1 MGAATLKRV
10 VRVLYVLFERKKM
23 KTFEYSFTALSS
35 DIQHDMLVTMLAEIG
50 FDSFMDDDNG
60 LKAYCSEDY
69 RDDVAVE
76 NLLADPAFF
85 GIHLLKVE
93 EMPDK
98 DWNELWEAS
107 YQPVVVNDRCRVRAP
122 FHDPDPSFEFDLV
135 IEPKMSFGTANH
147 ETTAQII
154 QLMLETDFQGKDVL
168 DMGSGTAVLAILAK
182 KLGAA
187 RTVAI
192 DNDEW
197 AYRNAFTN
205 CELNG
210 IADIGIVLGD
220 ALSISGVYDVVLANI
235 NRNILLRDMHYYADA
250 MKPEAHIFFS
260 GFYTEDLPSIQAE
273 AERLGLRYRRHLSR
287 NNWVA
292 AEFIK

>member
-1 MGAATLKRV
+1 
-10 VRVLYVLFERKKM
+10 M
-23 KTFEYSFTALSS
+23 KTFEYSFTAPSS
-35 DIQHDMLVTMLAEIG
+35 DIQHDMLITMLAEIG
-50 FDSFMDDDNG
+50 FDSFMDDAMG
-60 LKAYCSEDY
+60 LKSYCSADN
-69 RDDVAVE
+69 RDDLAVE
-76 NLLADPAFF
+76 NLLLEPSFSD
-85 GIHLLKVE
+85 IRLLKVE

-98 DWNELWEAS
+98 DWNEVWEAS

-122 FHDPDPSFEFDLV
+122 FHEPDPSFEFDLV

-154 QLMLETDFQGKDVL
+154 QLMLETDFQGKTVL

-187 RTVAI
+187 HTVAI

-205 CELNG
+205 TELNG
-210 IADIGIVLGD
+210 ISDIEIILGD
-220 ALSISGVYDVVLANI
+220 ASSIQGSFDVVLANI
-235 NRNILLRDMHYYADA
+235 NRNILLRDMHLYVAA
-250 MKPEAHIFFS
+250 MRPDAHIFFS
-260 GFYTEDLPSIQAE
+260 GFYTEDLESIKAE
-273 AERLGLRYRRHLSR
+273 AERLGLHYCRHLSR

-292 AEFIK
+292 AEFVK

>member
-1 MGAATLKRV
+1 
-10 VRVLYVLFERKKM
+10 M
-23 KTFEYSFTALSS
+23 KTFEYTFTAPSS
-35 DIQHDMLVTMLAEIG
+35 DIQHDMLTTMLADMG
-50 FDSFMDDDNG
+50 FDSFMDEDRS
-60 LKAYCSEDY
+60 LKAYCSAES
-69 RDDVAVE
+69 RDDMAVE
-76 NLLADPAFF
+76 ALLNEPSFSD
-85 GIHLLKVE
+85 IRLLNVE

-107 YQPVVVNDRCRVRAP
+107 YQPVVVNERCRVRAP
-122 FHDPDPSFEFDLV
+122 FHAPDPSFEFDLV

-154 QLMLETDFQGKDVL
+154 TLMLETDFQGKDVL

-205 CELNG
+205 IELNG
-210 IADIGIVLGD
+210 ISDIEVILGD
-220 ALSISGVYDVVLANI
+220 AMAIQGQYDVVLANI
-235 NRNILLRDMHYYADA
+235 NRNILLRDMHHYVDA
-250 MKPEAHIFFS
+250 MRPNAHIFFS
-260 GFYTEDLPSIQAE
+260 GFYTEDLDSIKTE
-273 AERLGLRYRRHLSR
+273 AERLGLRYCRHLSR

-292 AEFIK
+292 AEFVK

>member
-1 MGAATLKRV
+1 
-10 VRVLYVLFERKKM
+10 M
-23 KTFEYSFTALSS
+23 KTFEYSFTAPSS
-35 DIQHDMLVTMLAEIG
+35 DIQHDMLTTMLAEIG
-50 FDSFMDDDNG
+50 FDSFMDDAMG
-60 LKAYCSEDY
+60 LNAYCSADN
-69 RDDVAVE
+69 RDDLAVE
-76 NLLADPAFF
+76 NLLLEPSFSD
-85 GIHLLKVE
+85 IRLLKVE

-98 DWNELWEAS
+98 DWNEVWEAS

-122 FHDPDPSFEFDLV
+122 FHEPDPSFEFDLV

-154 QLMLETDFQGKDVL
+154 QLMLETDFHGKTVL

-187 RTVAI
+187 HTVAI

-205 CELNG
+205 TELNG
-210 IADIGIVLGD
+210 VSDIEIILGD
-220 ALSISGVYDVVLANI
+220 ASSIQGSFDVVLANI
-235 NRNILLRDMHYYADA
+235 NRNILLRDMHLYVAA
-250 MKPEAHIFFS
+250 MRPDAHIFFS
-260 GFYTEDLPSIQAE
+260 GFYTEDLDSIKAE

-292 AEFIK
+292 AEFVK

>member
-1 MGAATLKRV
+1 
-10 VRVLYVLFERKKM
+10 M
-23 KTFEYSFTALSS
+23 KTLEYTFTMPSS
-35 DIQHDMLVTMLAEIG
+35 DIQHDMLTTMLAEIG
-50 FDSFMDDDNG
+50 FDSFMDDDYVF
-60 LKAYCSEDY
+60 KAYRSAEN
-69 RDDVAVE
+69 RDDTAIE
-76 NLLADPAFF
+76 ALLTDPAFF
-85 GIHLLKVE
+85 DIHLLKVE

-107 YQPVVVNDRCRVRAP
+107 YQPVVVNERCRVRAP
-122 FHDPDPSFEFDLV
+122 FHKPDSHYEFDLV

-154 QLMLETDFQGKDVL
+154 QLMLETDFQKKTVL

-182 KLGAA
+182 KLGSAH
-187 RTVAI
+187 TVAI

-210 IADIGIVLGD
+210 ISDIEIVLGD
-220 ALSISGVYDVVLANI
+220 ALSIKGKFDVVLANI

-250 MKPEAHIFFS
+250 MNPSAHIFFS
-260 GFYTEDLPSIQAE
+260 GFYTEDLESIKAE
-273 AERLGLRYRRHLSR
+273 ASRCGLHYLRHLSR

-292 AEFIK
+292 AEFCK

>member
-1 MGAATLKRV
+1 
-10 VRVLYVLFERKKM
+10 M
-23 KTFEYSFTALSS
+23 KTLEYTFTMPSS
-35 DIQHDMLVTMLAEIG
+35 DIQHDMLTTMLAEIG
-50 FDSFMDDDNG
+50 FDSFMDDDYV
-60 LKAYCSEDY
+60 LKAYRSAEN
-69 RDDVAVE
+69 RDDTAIE
-76 NLLADPAFF
+76 ALLTDPAFF
-85 GIHLLKVE
+85 GVHLLKVE

-107 YQPVVVNDRCRVRAP
+107 YQPVVVNERCRVRAP
-122 FHDPDPSFEFDLV
+122 FHEPDSHYEFDLV

-154 QLMLETDFQGKDVL
+154 QLILETDFQKKTVL

-182 KLGAA
+182 KLGSAH
-187 RTVAI
+187 TVAI

-210 IADIGIVLGD
+210 ISDIEIVLGD
-220 ALSISGVYDVVLANI
+220 ALSINGKFDVVLANI

-250 MKPEAHIFFS
+250 MNPSAHIFFS
-260 GFYTEDLPSIQAE
+260 GFYTEDLESIKAE
-273 AERLGLRYRRHLSR
+273 ASRCGLHYLRHLSR

-292 AEFIK
+292 AEFCK

>member
-1 MGAATLKRV
+1 
-10 VRVLYVLFERKKM
+10 M
-23 KTFEYSFTALSS
+23 KTFEYTFTAPSS
-35 DIQHDMLVTMLAEIG
+35 DIQHDMLTTMLAEIG
-50 FDSFMDDDNG
+50 FDSFMDESHT
-60 LKAYCSEDY
+60 LKAYCLAEN
-69 RDDVAVE
+69 RDDIAVDD
-76 NLLADPAFF
+76 LLSDPAFQ
-85 GIHLLKVE
+85 GIQLLNVE

-107 YQPVVVNDRCRVRAP
+107 YQPVVVNGRCRVRAP
-122 FHDPDPSFEFDLV
+122 FHEPDPSFEFDLV

-154 QLMLETDFQGKDVL
+154 QLMLETDFQNKEVL

-182 KLGAA
+182 KLGSA

-205 CELNG
+205 IGLNG
-210 IADIGIVLGD
+210 ISDIEIVLGD
-220 ALSISGVYDVVLANI
+220 ALSIKGSFDVVLANI
-235 NRNILLRDMHYYADA
+235 NRNILLRDMHYYVEA
-250 MKPEAHIFFS
+250 MRPKAHIFFS
-260 GFYTEDLPSIQAE
+260 GFYSEDLPSIQEE
-273 AERLGLRYRRHLSR
+273 AGRHGLHYCRHLSR

-292 AEFIK
+292 AEFCK

>member
-1 MGAATLKRV
+1 
-10 VRVLYVLFERKKM
+10 M
-23 KTFEYSFTALSS
+23 KTFEYTFTAPSS
-35 DIQHDMLVTMLAEIG
+35 DIQHDMLITMLAEIG
-50 FDSFMDDDNG
+50 FDSFMDEDRC
-60 LKAYCSEDY
+60 LKAYCSADN
-69 RDDVAVE
+69 RDDIAVE
-76 NLLADPAFF
+76 NLLTDPTFSDV
-85 GIHLLKVE
+85 HLLKVG

-107 YQPVVVNDRCRVRAP
+107 YQPVVVNERCRVRAS
-122 FHDPDPSFEFDLV
+122 FHEPDPSYEFDLV

-154 QLMLETDFQGKDVL
+154 QLMLETDFQGKEVL

-205 CELNG
+205 IGLNG
-210 IADIGIVLGD
+210 ISDIEIVLGD
-220 ALSISGVYDVVLANI
+220 ALSIQGRFDVVLANI
-235 NRNILLRDMHYYADA
+235 NRNILLRDMQHYVEA
-250 MKPEAHIFFS
+250 MRPAAHIFFS
-260 GFYTEDLPSIQAE
+260 GFYTEDLPSIKEE
-273 AERLGLRYRRHLSR
+273 AERLGLRYCRHLSR

-292 AEFIK
+292 AKFVK

>member
-1 MGAATLKRV
+1 
-10 VRVLYVLFERKKM
+10 
-23 KTFEYSFTALSS
+23 
-35 DIQHDMLVTMLAEIG
+35 MLAEIG
-50 FDSFMDDDNG
+50 FDSFMDDERG
-60 LKAYCSEDY
+60 LKAYCSADC
-69 RDDVAVE
+69 RDDLAVE
-76 NLLADPAFF
+76 DLLLEPSFSD
-85 GIHLLKVE
+85 IRLLKVE

-122 FHDPDPSFEFDLV
+122 FHEPDSSFEFDLV

-154 QLMLETDFQGKDVL
+154 QLMLETDFQGKEVL

-210 IADIGIVLGD
+210 ISDIEIVLGD
-220 ALSISGVYDVVLANI
+220 ASAIRGSFDVVLANI
-235 NRNILLRDMHYYADA
+235 NRNILLRDMCFYFSA
-250 MKPEAHIFFS
+250 MRPNAHIFFS
-260 GFYTEDLPSIQAE
+260 GFYTEDLESIKAE
-273 AERLGLRYRRHLSR
+273 AERLGLRYCRHLSR

-292 AEFIK
+292 AEFNK

>member
-1 MGAATLKRV
+1 
-10 VRVLYVLFERKKM
+10 
-23 KTFEYSFTALSS
+23 
-35 DIQHDMLVTMLAEIG
+35 MLITMLAEIG
-50 FDSFMDDDNG
+50 FDSFMDEDRC
-60 LKAYCSEDY
+60 LKAYCSADN
-69 RDDVAVE
+69 RDDIAVE
-76 NLLADPAFF
+76 NLLTDPTFSDV
-85 GIHLLKVE
+85 HLLKVG

-107 YQPVVVNDRCRVRAP
+107 YQPVVVNERCRVRAP
-122 FHDPDPSFEFDLV
+122 FHEPDPSYEFDLV

-154 QLMLETDFQGKDVL
+154 QLMLETDFQGKEVL

-205 CELNG
+205 IGLNG
-210 IADIGIVLGD
+210 ISDIEIVLGD
-220 ALSISGVYDVVLANI
+220 ALSIQCRFDVVLANI
-235 NRNILLRDMHYYADA
+235 NRNILLRDMQHYVEA
-250 MKPEAHIFFS
+250 MRPAAHIFFS
-260 GFYTEDLPSIQAE
+260 GFYTEDLPSIKE
-273 AERLGLRYRRHLSR
+273 ETERLGLHYCRHLSR

-292 AEFIK
+292 AEFVK

>member
-1 MGAATLKRV
+1 
-10 VRVLYVLFERKKM
+10 M
-23 KTFEYSFTALSS
+23 KTFEYTFTAPSS
-35 DIQHDMLVTMLAEIG
+35 DIQHDMLITMLAEIG
-50 FDSFMDDDNG
+50 FDSFMDEDRC
-60 LKAYCSEDY
+60 LKAYCSADN
-69 RDDVAVE
+69 RDDIAVE
-76 NLLADPAFF
+76 NLLTDPAFCDV
-85 GIHLLKVE
+85 HLLKVR

-107 YQPVVVNDRCRVRAP
+107 YQPVVVNERCRVRAP
-122 FHDPDPSFEFDLV
+122 FHEPDPSYEFDLV

-154 QLMLETDFQGKDVL
+154 QLMLETDFQGKEVL

-205 CELNG
+205 IGLNG
-210 IADIGIVLGD
+210 ISDIEIVLGD
-220 ALSISGVYDVVLANI
+220 ALSIQGRFDVVLANI
-235 NRNILLRDMHYYADA
+235 NRNILLRDMQHYVEA
-250 MKPEAHIFFS
+250 MRPAAYIFFS
-260 GFYTEDLPSIQAE
+260 GFYTEDLPSIKEE
-273 AERLGLRYRRHLSR
+273 AERLGLRYCRHLSR

-292 AEFIK
+292 AECVK

>member
-1 MGAATLKRV
+1 
-10 VRVLYVLFERKKM
+10 M
-23 KTFEYSFTALSS
+23 KTLEYTFTAPVS
-35 DIQHDMLVTMLAEIG
+35 DIQHDMLVTMLADLG
-50 FDSFMDDDNG
+50 FDSFMDDDIG
-60 LKAYCSEDY
+60 LKAYCAEDQ
-69 RDDVAVE
+69 RDDIAVE
-76 NLLADPAFF
+76 ELLQMEAFR
-85 GIHLLKVE
+85 GIHLLSVE

-98 DWNELWEAS
+98 DWNEVWEAS
-107 YQPVVVNDRCRVRAP
+107 YQPVIVNERCRVRAP
-122 FHDPDPSFEFDLV
+122 FHEPDPSFEFDLV

-147 ETTAQII
+147 ETTSQII
-154 QLMLETDFQGKDVL
+154 QLMLETDFKGKEVL

-210 IADIGIVLGD
+210 INDIKIILGD
-220 ALSISGVYDVVLANI
+220 ASAIQGSFDVVLANI
-235 NRNILLRDMHYYADA
+235 NRNILLRDMHHYVDA
-250 MKPEAHIFFS
+250 MRPNAHIFFS
-260 GFYTEDLPSIQAE
+260 GFYTEDLESIKAE
-273 AERLGLRYRRHLSR
+273 AARYGLRYVRHLAK

-292 AEFIK
+292 AEFEK

>member
-1 MGAATLKRV
+1 
-10 VRVLYVLFERKKM
+10 M
-23 KTFEYSFTALSS
+23 KTFEYSFTAPSS
-35 DIQHDMLVTMLAEIG
+35 DIQHDMLTTMLAEIG
-50 FDSFMDDDNG
+50 FDSFMDDAMG
-60 LKAYCSEDY
+60 LKAYCSVDN
-69 RDDVAVE
+69 RDDLAVE
-76 NLLADPAFF
+76 NLLLEPSFSD
-85 GIHLLKVE
+85 IRLLKVE

-98 DWNELWEAS
+98 DWNEVWEAS

-122 FHDPDPSFEFDLV
+122 FHEPDPTFEFDLV

-154 QLMLETDFQGKDVL
+154 QLMLETDFQGKTVL

-205 CELNG
+205 TELNG
-210 IADIGIVLGD
+210 VSDIEIILGD
-220 ALSISGVYDVVLANI
+220 ASSIQGSFDMVLANI
-235 NRNILLRDMHYYADA
+235 NRNILLRDMHLYVAA
-250 MKPEAHIFFS
+250 MRPDAHIFFS
-260 GFYTEDLPSIQAE
+260 GFYTEDLESIKAE
-273 AERLGLRYRRHLSR
+273 AERLGLHYCRHLSR

-292 AEFIK
+292 AEFVK

>member
-1 MGAATLKRV
+1 
-10 VRVLYVLFERKKM
+10 M
-23 KTFEYSFTALSS
+23 KTLEYSFSAPSS
-35 DIQHDMLVTMLAEIG
+35 DIQHDMLVTMLAEVG
-50 FDSFMDDDNG
+50 FDSFMDEG
-60 LKAYCSEDY
+60 LMLKAYCAADQ
-69 RDDVAVE
+69 RNDAAVE
-76 NLLADPAFF
+76 SLLSEPSFF

-107 YQPVVVNDRCRVRAP
+107 YQPVVINKRCRVRAP
-122 FHDPDPSFEFDLV
+122 FHALDSSFEFDLV

-154 QLMLETDFQGKDVL
+154 ALMLETDFRGKDVL

-187 RTVAI
+187 HTVAI

-210 IADIGIVLGD
+210 IGDIEIILGD
-220 ALSISGVYDVVLANI
+220 ALSIQGSFDVVLANI
-235 NRNILLRDMHYYADA
+235 NRNILLRDMHYYVVA
-250 MKPEAHIFFS
+250 MRDGAHIFFS
-260 GFYTEDLPSIQAE
+260 GFYTEDLLTLRTE
-273 AERLGLRYRRHLSR
+273 AERLGLRYLRHLDR

-292 AEFIK
+292 AEFVK

>member
-1 MGAATLKRV
+1 
-10 VRVLYVLFERKKM
+10 M
-23 KTFEYSFTALSS
+23 KTFEYSFTAPSS
-35 DIQHDMLVTMLAEIG
+35 DIQHDMLTTMLAEIG
-50 FDSFMDDDNG
+50 FDSFMDDAMG
-60 LKAYCSEDY
+60 LKAYCSADN
-69 RDDVAVE
+69 RDDLAVE
-76 NLLADPAFF
+76 NLLLEPSFSD
-85 GIHLLKVE
+85 IRLLKVE

-98 DWNELWEAS
+98 DWNEVWEAS

-122 FHDPDPSFEFDLV
+122 FHEPDPSFEFDLV

-154 QLMLETDFQGKDVL
+154 QLMLETDFQGKTVL

-187 RTVAI
+187 HTVAI

-205 CELNG
+205 TELNG
-210 IADIGIVLGD
+210 VSDIEIVLGD
-220 ALSISGVYDVVLANI
+220 ASAIQGSFDVVLANI
-235 NRNILLRDMHYYADA
+235 NRNILLRDMHLYVAA
-250 MKPEAHIFFS
+250 MRPDAHIFFS
-260 GFYTEDLPSIQAE
+260 GFYTEDLESIKAE
-273 AERLGLRYRRHLSR
+273 AERLGLHYCRHLSR

-292 AEFIK
+292 AEFVK

>member
-1 MGAATLKRV
+1 
-10 VRVLYVLFERKKM
+10 M
-23 KTFEYSFTALSS
+23 KTFEYTFTAPSS
-35 DIQHDMLVTMLAEIG
+35 DIQHDMLVSMLAEIG
-50 FDSFMDDDNG
+50 FDSFMDEDRG
-60 LKAYCSEDY
+60 LKAYCSADC
-69 RDDVAVE
+69 RDDFAVE
-76 NLLADPAFF
+76 DLLLEPSFSD
-85 GIHLLKVE
+85 IRLLKVE

-122 FHDPDPSFEFDLV
+122 FHEPDSSFEFDLV

-154 QLMLETDFQGKDVL
+154 QLMLETDFHGKEVL

-205 CELNG
+205 TELNG
-210 IADIGIVLGD
+210 ISDIEIVLGD
-220 ALSISGVYDVVLANI
+220 ASAIQGSFDVVLANI
-235 NRNILLRDMHYYADA
+235 NRNILLRDMYLYVNA
-250 MKPEAHIFFS
+250 MQPEAHIFFS
-260 GFYTEDLPSIQAE
+260 GFYTEDLENIKTE
-273 AERLGLRYRRHLSR
+273 AERLGLRYCRHLSR
-287 NNWVA
+287 NNWMAV
-292 AEFIK
+292 EFCK

>member
-1 MGAATLKRV
+1 
-10 VRVLYVLFERKKM
+10 M
-23 KTFEYSFTALSS
+23 KTFEYSFTAPSS
-35 DIQHDMLVTMLAEIG
+35 DIQHDMLITMLADMG
-50 FDSFMDDDNG
+50 FDSFMDDDRG
-60 LKAYCSEDY
+60 LKAYCTDDN
-69 RDDVAVE
+69 RDDSAVE
-76 NLLADPAFF
+76 NLLTDPAFF
-85 GIHLLKVE
+85 DIHLLKVE

-107 YQPVVVNDRCRVRAP
+107 YQPVVVNGRCRVRAP
-122 FHDPDPSFEFDLV
+122 FHQPDPSFEFDLV

-154 QLMLETDFQGKDVL
+154 QLMLETDFQGKEVL

-205 CELNG
+205 EGLNG
-210 IADIGIVLGD
+210 ISDIEIVLGD
-220 ALSISGVYDVVLANI
+220 ALSIKGMFDVVLANI
-235 NRNILLRDMHYYADA
+235 NRNILLRDMHHYVEA
-250 MKPEAHIFFS
+250 MRPDAHIFFS
-260 GFYTEDLPSIQAE
+260 GFYTEDLGSIKAE
-273 AERLGLRYRRHLSR
+273 AERLGLSYSRHLSR

-292 AEFIK
+292 AEFVK

>member
-1 MGAATLKRV
+1 
-10 VRVLYVLFERKKM
+10 M
-23 KTFEYSFTALSS
+23 KTLEYSFTAPGS

-50 FDSFMDDDNG
+50 FDSFMDDEQG
-60 LKAYCSEDY
+60 LKAYCSAES
-69 RDDVAVE
+69 RDDSEVE
-76 NLLADPAFF
+76 NILSDSAFF
-85 GIHLLKVE
+85 GVHLLKVE

-107 YQPVVVNDRCRVRAP
+107 YQPVVVNERCRVRAP
-122 FHDPDPSFEFDLV
+122 FHEPDPSFEFDLV

-154 QLMLETDFQGKDVL
+154 QLMLETDFRGKTVL

-210 IADIGIVLGD
+210 IDDIAIVLGD
-220 ALSISGVYDVVLANI
+220 ALSIDGQFDIVLANI
-235 NRNILLRDMHYYADA
+235 NRNILLRDMHYYVDA
-250 MKPEAHIFFS
+250 MRPEAHIFFS

-273 AERLGLRYRRHLSR
+273 AERLDLRYRRHLSR

-292 AEFIK
+292 AEFVK

>member
-1 MGAATLKRV
+1 
-10 VRVLYVLFERKKM
+10 M
-23 KTFEYSFTALSS
+23 KTFEYSFTAPTS
-35 DIQHDMLVTMLAEIG
+35 DIQHDMLVTMLADLG
-50 FDSFMDDDNG
+50 FDSFMEDDMG
-60 LKAYCSEDY
+60 LKAYCTTDQ
-69 RDDVAVE
+69 RDDQAVVE
-76 NLLADPAFF
+76 LLQMEALR
-85 GIHLLKVE
+85 GLKLLGVE

-107 YQPVVVNDRCRVRAP
+107 YQPVIVNERCRVRAP
-122 FHDPDPSFEFDLV
+122 FHAPDSSFEFDLV

-154 QLMLETDFQGKDVL
+154 QLMLETDFKGKEVL

-182 KLGAA
+182 KLGSS
-187 RTVAI
+187 RTMAI

-210 IADIGIVLGD
+210 ISNIEIVLGD
-220 ALSISGVYDVVLANI
+220 AAAIKGSFDVVLANI
-235 NRNILLRDMHYYADA
+235 NRNILLRDMHCYVDA
-250 MKPEAHIFFS
+250 MRPQAHIFFS
-260 GFYTEDLPSIQAE
+260 GFYTEDLESIKAE
-273 AERLGLRYRRHLSR
+273 AARNGLRYVRHLAK

-292 AEFIK
+292 AEFEK

>member
-1 MGAATLKRV
+1 
-10 VRVLYVLFERKKM
+10 M
-23 KTFEYSFTALSS
+23 KTIEYTFTTPTS
-35 DIQHDMLVTMLAEIG
+35 DIQHDMLITMLGDLG
-50 FDSFMDDDNG
+50 FDSFMDDDLG
-60 LKAYCSEDY
+60 LKAYCSEDQS
-69 RDDVAVE
+69 DEEAVASLLMEPAFAGVH
-76 NLLADPAFF
+76 LLA
-85 GIHLLKVE
+85 VE

-107 YQPVVVNDRCRVRAP
+107 YQPVVVNHRCRVRAP
-122 FHDPDPSFEFDLV
+122 FHEPDPSFEFDLV

-154 QLMLETDFQGKDVL
+154 TLMLETEFQGKEVL

-210 IADIGIVLGD
+210 VGDIEIVLGD
-220 ALSISGVYDVVLANI
+220 AAAIQGEYDVVLANI
-235 NRNILLRDMHYYADA
+235 NRNILLRDMHCYVDA
-250 MKPEAHIFFS
+250 MRTQSHIFFS
-260 GFYTEDLPSIQAE
+260 GFYTEDLPFIREE
-273 AERLGLRYRRHLSR
+273 AERLGLRYMRHLAR

-292 AEFIK
+292 AEFVKE

>member
-1 MGAATLKRV
+1 
-10 VRVLYVLFERKKM
+10 M
-23 KTFEYSFTALSS
+23 KTFEYTFTAPSS
-35 DIQHDMLVTMLAEIG
+35 DIQHDMLTTMLAELG
-50 FDSFMDDDNG
+50 FDSFMDDERS
-60 LKAYCSEDY
+60 LKAYCSSDCC
-69 RDDVAVE
+69 DDLAVE
-76 NLLADPAFF
+76 NLLLEPSFSD
-85 GIHLLKVE
+85 IRLLKVE

-107 YQPVVVNDRCRVRAP
+107 YQPVVVNERCRVRAP
-122 FHDPDPSFEFDLV
+122 FHTSDPSFEFDLV

-154 QLMLETDFQGKDVL
+154 QLMLETDFQGKEVL

-205 CELNG
+205 TELNG
-210 IADIGIVLGD
+210 ISDIEIILGD
-220 ALSISGVYDVVLANI
+220 ASAIQGRFDVVLANI
-235 NRNILLRDMHYYADA
+235 NRNILLRDMCHYVEA
-250 MKPEAHIFFS
+250 MRPDAHIFFS
-260 GFYTEDLPSIQAE
+260 GFYTEDLDSIKAE

-292 AEFIK
+292 AEFVK

>member
-1 MGAATLKRV
+1 
-10 VRVLYVLFERKKM
+10 M
-23 KTFEYSFTALSS
+23 KTFEYTFTEPSS
-35 DIQHDMLVTMLAEIG
+35 DIQHDMLVSMLAGIG
-50 FDSFMDDDNG
+50 FDSFMDEAHC
-60 LKAYCSEDY
+60 LKAYCSEEN
-69 RDDVAVE
+69 RDDHAVDE
-76 NLLADPAFF
+76 LLLEPSLAD
-85 GIHLLKVE
+85 IRLLSLE

-107 YQPVVVNDRCRVRAP
+107 YQPVVVNERCRVRAP
-122 FHDPDPSFEFDLV
+122 FHDPDQSFEFDLV

-154 QLMLETDFQGKDVL
+154 QLMLETDFKGKEVL

-187 RTVAI
+187 HTVAI

-210 IADIGIVLGD
+210 ISDIEIVLGD
-220 ALSISGVYDVVLANI
+220 AFAIQGSFDVVLANI
-235 NRNILLRDMHYYADA
+235 NRNILLRDMQHYVAA
-250 MKPEAHIFFS
+250 MRPEAHIFFS
-260 GFYTEDLPSIQAE
+260 GFYTEDLESIKVE
-273 AERLGLRYRRHLSR
+273 AERLGLRYSRHLIR

-292 AEFIK
+292 AEFVK

>member
-1 MGAATLKRV
+1 MR
-10 VRVLYVLFERKKM
+10 
-23 KTFEYSFTALSS
+23 TFEYTFTSPSS
-35 DIQHDMLVTMLAEIG
+35 DIKHDMLVTMLADMG
-50 FDSFMDDDNG
+50 FDSFMDEG
-60 LKAYCSEDY
+60 HLLKAYCSADA
-69 RDDVAVE
+69 RDDEAVAQLLTDLAFLDI
-76 NLLADPAFF
+76 NLLQ
-85 GIHLLKVE
+85 VE
-93 EMPDK
+93 EMPEK
-98 DWNELWEAS
+98 DWNEVWEAS
-107 YQPVVVNDRCRVRAP
+107 YQPVVVNERCRVRAP
-122 FHDPDPSFEFDLV
+122 FHAPDPSFEFDLV

-210 IADIGIVLGD
+210 ISDIEIVLGD
-220 ALSISGVYDVVLANI
+220 ALSIQGQYDVVLANI
-235 NRNILLRDMHYYADA
+235 NRNILLRDMHYYVAA
-250 MKPEAHIFFS
+250 MRPDAHIFFS
-260 GFYTEDLPSIQAE
+260 GFYTEDLESIKME
-273 AERLGLRYRRHLSR
+273 AERLGLRYCRHLSR

-292 AEFIK
+292 AEFCK

>member
-1 MGAATLKRV
+1 M
-10 VRVLYVLFERKKM
+10 
-23 KTFEYSFTALSS
+23 
-35 DIQHDMLVTMLAEIG
+35 
-50 FDSFMDDDNG
+50 
-60 LKAYCSEDY
+60 
-69 RDDVAVE
+69 AVE
-76 NLLADPAFF
+76 GLLSDPAFF
-85 GIHLLKVE
+85 DVHLLKVE

-107 YQPVVVNDRCRVRAP
+107 YQPVVVNERCRVRAP

-154 QLMLETDFQGKDVL
+154 QLMLETDFKGKEVL

-187 RTVAI
+187 HTVAI

-205 CELNG
+205 IELNG
-210 IADIGIVLGD
+210 IPDIEIVLGD
-220 ALSISGVYDVVLANI
+220 ALAIKGQFDVVLANI
-235 NRNILLRDMHYYADA
+235 NRNILLRDMHYYVDA
-250 MKPEAHIFFS
+250 MRPEAHIFFS
-260 GFYTEDLPSIQAE
+260 GFYTEDLDSIKAE

-292 AEFIK
+292 AEFVK

>member
-1 MGAATLKRV
+1 
-10 VRVLYVLFERKKM
+10 M
-23 KTFEYSFTALSS
+23 KTLEYTFTQPTS
-35 DIQHDMLVTMLAEIG
+35 DIQHDMLTTMLADLG
-50 FDSFMDDDNG
+50 FDSFMDDDMT
-60 LKAYCSEDY
+60 LKAYCSSEH

-76 NLLADPAFF
+76 ELLQMEAFK
-85 GIHLLKVE
+85 GLKLLGVE

-107 YQPVVVNDRCRVRAP
+107 YQPVVVNERCRVRAP
-122 FHDPDPSFEFDLV
+122 FHQPDPSFEFDLV

-154 QLMLETDFQGKDVL
+154 ALMLETDFKGKEVL

-187 RTVAI
+187 KTVAI

-205 CELNG
+205 VALNG
-210 IADIGIVLGD
+210 IDDIEIVLGD
-220 ALSISGVYDVVLANI
+220 ALSIKGEYDIVLANI
-235 NRNILLRDMHYYADA
+235 NRNILLRDMHHYVDA
-250 MKPEAHIFFS
+250 MRPQAHIFFS
-260 GFYTEDLPSIQAE
+260 GFYTEDLDSIKDE
-273 AERLGLRYRRHLSR
+273 AVRNGLRYVRHLAR

-292 AEFIK
+292 AEFVK

>member
-1 MGAATLKRV
+1 
-10 VRVLYVLFERKKM
+10 M
-23 KTFEYSFTALSS
+23 KTVEYCFTAPSS
-35 DIQHDMLVTMLAEIG
+35 DIQHDMLITMLAEIG
-50 FDSFMDDDNG
+50 FDSFMDDAMG
-60 LKAYCSEDY
+60 LKAYCSADNC
-69 RDDVAVE
+69 DDSAVE
-76 NLLADPAFF
+76 NLLSEPSFF
-85 GIHLLKVE
+85 DVSLLKVE

-107 YQPVVVNDRCRVRAP
+107 YQPVVVNERCRVRAP
-122 FHDPDPSFEFDLV
+122 FHEPDSSFEFDLV

-154 QLMLETDFQGKDVL
+154 QLMLETDFQGKAVL

-205 CELNG
+205 TALNG
-210 IADIGIVLGD
+210 ISDIEIVLGD
-220 ALSISGVYDVVLANI
+220 ASAIQGSFDVVLANI
-235 NRNILLRDMHYYADA
+235 NRNILLRDMSLYVKA
-250 MKPEAHIFFS
+250 MRLDAHIFFS
-260 GFYTEDLPSIQAE
+260 GFYTEDLESIKAE
-273 AERLGLRYRRHLSR
+273 AARLGLRYCRHLSR

-292 AEFIK
+292 AEFVK